1 MKRQDLRNRAPKF
14 KGVDFTAPLPKAR
27 WSLKL
32 TTVLKGLATGALL
45 LAALAYLWETQKEC
59 EALHGPNSRLC
70 VD

>member
-14 KGVDFTAPLPKAR
+14 RGADFTAPLPKAR

-32 TTVLKGLATGALL
+32 TTVLKVVAVLALL
-45 LAALAYLWETQKEC
+45 ALLWETRPSAVFPDCGGTEVPR
-59 EALHGPNSRLC
+59 HC